1 MLEGEA
7 MLLNTNLTFK
17 NSTIEPYIDFWH
29 DLNLFMHQQQ
39 NRDDPSWHSFLLKYW
54 RKLFFTSQALIHHKL
69 ISELFTFFKPIT
81 LRDIA
86 LSHPCILQQ
95 AVRQWFY
102 YNSTMRER
110 VNILQGHFLF
120 LENRLSSNA
129 LQHIY
134 LGKGILLWCQEYKND
149 KLSLMLHF
157 NHNYRKEGLLAI
169 TLKLGEKRIYL
180 LTFWINPS
188 KDGKNALWIGALQG
202 AKGDL
207 QINRDLTKHF
217 FGYRPQNL
225 ILFALRTIAQQ
236 LEIKLIYAVSNHG
249 FQASH
254 HISAKR
260 RLKTSF
266 DDFWKETQGKI
277 CDDSRFFK
285 LPVKEVRKSIDE
297 VSSHKRN
304 LYRKRFAML
313 DVISAEIK
321 KAFEPYIVQ

>member
-1 MLEGEA
+1 MI
-7 MLLNTNLTFK
+7 LNTNLNLK
-17 NSTIEPYIDFWH
+17 NLTIEPYIDFGR
-29 DLNLFMHQQQ
+29 DLIFFMHHQQKQ
-39 NRDDPSWHSFLLKYW
+39 DHSSWHSFHLQYW
-54 RKLFFTSQALIHHKL
+54 RKIFFTIQALNHPKL
-69 ISELFTFFKPIT
+69 IAELFSFFKPTI

-110 VNILQGHFLF
+110 IDILQGHFLF
-120 LENRLSSNA
+120 FKNRLSSNA

-180 LTFWINPS
+180 LTFWINPN
-188 KDGKNALWIGALQG
+188 KNGENALWIGALQG

-225 ILFALRTIAQQ
+225 ILFALRTIAEYMGIE
-236 LEIKLIYAVSNHG
+236 LLYAVSNHG

-285 LPVKEVRKSIDE
+285 LPVIEARKSIDE

-321 KAFEPYIVQ
+321 KAFEPYIL

>member
-1 MLEGEA
+1 MIKHTHLY
-7 MLLNTNLTFK
+7 LKKF
-17 NSTIEPYIDFWH
+17 TIEPYIDFWH
-29 DLNLFMHQQQ
+29 NLNFFMNNQHNQ
-39 NRDDPSWHSFLLKYW
+39 NTSSWHSFHLKYW
-54 RKLFFTSQALIHHKL
+54 RKLFFTVQALANHKL
-69 ISELFTFFKPIT
+69 IAELLTFFKTTI
-81 LRDIA
+81 LRRDIV
-86 LSHPCILQQ
+86 LTHPCILQQ

-110 VNILQGHFLF
+110 INILQGHFLL
-120 LENRLSSNA
+120 LENRLSHTA

-180 LTFWINPS
+180 LTFWITPS
-188 KDGKNALWIGALQG
+188 KNGENALWIGALQG

-236 LEIKLIYAVSNHG
+236 LGIELIYAVSNHG

-277 CDDSRFFK
+277 CDDSRFFN
-285 LPVKEVRKSIDE
+285 LPVIEARKSLAE

-321 KAFEPYIVQ
+321 KAFEPYIL